1 MKIDIKKDW
10 KFYGILTIVVLII
23 ILIANYTLQI
33 EEKLYTTGEKQEE
46 TGTLEDVTT
55 GTEIVQ
61 TFFAVANN
69 LEKVKID
76 FEPYKDDVN
85 CGGKVTVGI
94 KDADGNVIQEVEIL
108 RNYVRETS
116 QYTLEFPKQKD
127 SKDKEYQIFI
137 RFNNLEENNRFYS
150 VKYTDQ
156 NEFSNNHLMING
168 EEMQGASIIFQ
179 DFYKSDIRTIIYSA
193 ILSVFI
199 LGVYIVSSIIYY
211 KKGMK
216 VENIFLMIAPL
227 TCIFFLITMPTFKNH
242 DEYYHWLKAY
252 EVSQGTLATP
262 IEDGVQGSMMPEG
275 VSKVFPTNEWTT
287 LDYQMMKE
295 LLDVKLNEDNKGILN
310 PETAAVYSF
319 VQYIPQAIGIALT
332 RLVTD
337 NVYLIT
343 YGGRIFNMIFALL
356 ILYFAIKL
364 MPFGKKM
371 LLIPAMIPIAI
382 EGFSSLSPDSM
393 TISMAFF
400 YIAYILHLAFG
411 NKEQLELKDKVILL
425 VSSIVIALCKIVY
438 IPLVG
443 LILIIPKEKFKNK
456 GNKNKILNFCIIA
469 GIALMVNLIWLAISS
484 RYLSTFREGDS
495 IIQVLLALQNPILY
509 IQKVLYT
516 FNLNGSNYLLSL
528 FGADLG
534 WGELIKLYSLVP
546 YAFLGIYLF
555 TAVMD
560 NDLKGKFKKYQIVWI
575 LLVVLVIVGLIFTSL
590 YVQWTTVGQTSIAGI
605 QGRYFLPILP
615 LVMLVLGSVVK
626 VKSLYNEEKVTK
638 FVAISI
644 LVLQIFTIS
653 QILIVHL

>member
-10 KFYGILTIVVLII
+10 KFYGILTIAVLII
-23 ILIANYTLQI
+23 VLIANYALKI
-33 EEKLYTTGEKQEE
+33 EEKLYTAGEVQEE
-46 TGTLEDVTT
+46 TGTLEEIAT
-55 GTEIVQ
+55 GTEIIQ
-61 TFFAVANN
+61 TFVAVDNN

-85 CGGKVTVGI
+85 CGGKVTIGI
-94 KDADGNVIQEVEIL
+94 KDANGNVIEEKEIL

-116 QYTLEFPKQKD
+116 QYTLEFSKQKD
-127 SKDKEYQIFI
+127 SKDKEYKIFI
-137 RFNNLEENNRFYS
+137 RFNDLEEADRFYS
-150 VKYTDQ
+150 VKYTDK
-156 NEFSNNHLMING
+156 NEFLKNHLIVNG

-179 DFYKSDIRTIIYSA
+179 DLYKSNIRTIIYFV
-193 ILSVFI
+193 ILIVFI

-216 VENIFLMIAPL
+216 IENIFLMVAPL
-227 TCIFFLITMPTFKNH
+227 TCIFFLVTMPTFKNH

-252 EVSQGTLATP
+252 EVSQGTLMTP
-262 IEDGVQGSMMPEG
+262 QEDGVQGSMMPEG
-275 VSKVFPTNEWTT
+275 VSKVFPTDWTK

-319 VQYIPQAIGIALT
+319 VQYIPQATGIALA

-343 YGGRIFNMIFALL
+343 YGGRIVNMIFALL
-356 ILYFAIKL
+356 VLYFAIKL
-364 MPFGKKM
+364 MPFGKKL

-382 EGFSSLSPDSM
+382 EGFTSLSPDAM
-393 TISMAFF
+393 TISVAFF

-411 NKEQLELKDKVILL
+411 EKEQIGIKEKAILL
-425 VSSIVIALCKIVY
+425 ISSIVIALCKIVY

-443 LILIIPKEKFKNK
+443 LILIIPKEKFKNQ
-456 GNKNKILNFCIIA
+456 GNKNKILNFCVIA
-469 GIALMVNLIWLAISS
+469 GIAVMINLIWLAISS

-495 IIQVLLALQNPILY
+495 KIQVLLALQNPILY
-509 IQKVLYT
+509 IQNVLYT

-534 WGELIKLYSLVP
+534 WGELIKLYSIVP

-555 TAVMD
+555 TAITD
-560 NDLKGKFKKYQIVWI
+560 NELKDKFKRYQIVWI
-575 LLVVLVIVGLIFTSL
+575 SLVVLAIVGLIFTSL

-615 LVMLVLGSVVK
+615 LVMLLLGSVVK

-638 FVAISI
+638 FVGISI

-653 QILIVHL
+653 QILVEHL

>member
-10 KFYGILTIVVLII
+10 KFYGILTIAVLII
-23 ILIANYTLQI
+23 VLIANYALKI
-33 EEKLYTTGEKQEE
+33 EEKLYTAGEVQEE
-46 TGTLEDVTT
+46 TGTLEEIAT
-55 GTEIVQ
+55 GTEIIQ
-61 TFFAVANN
+61 TFVAVDNN

-85 CGGKVTVGI
+85 CGGKVTIGI
-94 KDADGNVIQEVEIL
+94 KDANGNVIEEKEIL

-116 QYTLEFPKQKD
+116 QYTLEFSKQKD
-127 SKDKEYQIFI
+127 SKDKEYKIFI
-137 RFNNLEENNRFYS
+137 RFNDLEEADRFYS
-150 VKYTDQ
+150 VKYTDK
-156 NEFSNNHLMING
+156 NEFLKNHLIVNG

-179 DFYKSDIRTIIYSA
+179 DLYKSNIRTIIYFV
-193 ILSVFI
+193 ILIVFI

-216 VENIFLMIAPL
+216 IENIFLMVAPL
-227 TCIFFLITMPTFKNH
+227 TCIFFLVTMPTFKNH

-252 EVSQGTLATP
+252 EVSQGTLMTP
-262 IEDGVQGSMMPEG
+262 QENGVQGSMMPEG
-275 VSKVFPTNEWTT
+275 VSKVFPTDWTK

-319 VQYIPQAIGIALT
+319 VQYIPQATGIALA

-343 YGGRIFNMIFALL
+343 YGGRIVNMIFALL
-356 ILYFAIKL
+356 VLYFAIKL
-364 MPFGKKM
+364 MPFGKKL

-382 EGFSSLSPDSM
+382 EGFTSLSPDAM
-393 TISMAFF
+393 TISVAFF

-411 NKEQLELKDKVILL
+411 EKEQIGIKEKAILL
-425 VSSIVIALCKIVY
+425 ISSIVIALCKIVY

-443 LILIIPKEKFKNK
+443 LILIIPKEKFKNQ
-456 GNKNKILNFCIIA
+456 GNKNKILNFCVIA
-469 GIALMVNLIWLAISS
+469 GIAVMINLIWLAISS

-495 IIQVLLALQNPILY
+495 KIQVLLALQNPILY
-509 IQKVLYT
+509 IQNVLYT

-534 WGELIKLYSLVP
+534 WGELIKLYSIVP

-555 TAVMD
+555 TAITD
-560 NDLKGKFKKYQIVWI
+560 NELKDKFKRYQIVWI
-575 LLVVLVIVGLIFTSL
+575 SLVVLAIVGLIFTSL

-615 LVMLVLGSVVK
+615 LVMLLLGSVVK

-638 FVAISI
+638 FVGISI

-653 QILIVHL
+653 QILVEHL

>member
-10 KFYGILTIVVLII
+10 KFYSILTIAVLII
-23 ILIANYTLQI
+23 VLIANYALKI
-33 EEKLYTTGEKQEE
+33 EEKLYTAGEVQEE
-46 TGTLEDVTT
+46 TGTLEEIST
-55 GTEIVQ
+55 GNEIIQ
-61 TFFAVANN
+61 TFVAVDNN

-76 FEPYKDDVN
+76 FEPYKDDAN
-85 CGGKVTVGI
+85 CGGKVTIGI
-94 KDADGNVIQEVEIL
+94 KDANGNVIEEKEIL

-116 QYTLEFPKQKD
+116 QYTLEFSKQKD
-127 SKDKEYQIFI
+127 SKDKEYKIFI
-137 RFNNLEENNRFYS
+137 RFNDLEEADRFYS
-150 VKYTDQ
+150 VKYTDK
-156 NEFSNNHLMING
+156 NEFLKNHLIVNG

-179 DFYKSDIRTIIYSA
+179 DLYKSNIRTTIYSV
-193 ILSVFI
+193 ILIVFV
-199 LGVYIVSSIIYY
+199 LGIYIVSSIIYY

-216 VENIFLMIAPL
+216 IENIFLMVAPL
-227 TCIFFLITMPTFKNH
+227 TCIFFLVTMPTFKNH

-252 EVSQGTLATP
+252 EVSQGTLMTP
-262 IEDGVQGSMMPEG
+262 QENGVQGSMMPEG
-275 VSKVFPTNEWTT
+275 VSKVFPTDWTK

-319 VQYIPQAIGIALT
+319 VQYIPQATGIALA

-343 YGGRIFNMIFALL
+343 YGGRIVNMIFALL
-356 ILYFAIKL
+356 VLYFAIKL
-364 MPFGKKM
+364 MPFGKKL

-382 EGFSSLSPDSM
+382 EGFTSLSPDAM
-393 TISMAFF
+393 TISVAFF

-411 NKEQLELKDKVILL
+411 EKEQIGIKEKAILL
-425 VSSIVIALCKIVY
+425 ISSIVIALCKIVY

-443 LILIIPKEKFKNK
+443 LILIIPKEKFKNQ
-456 GNKNKILNFCIIA
+456 GNKNKILNFCVIA
-469 GIALMVNLIWLAISS
+469 GIAVMINLIWLAISS

-495 IIQVLLALQNPILY
+495 KIQVLLALQNPILY
-509 IQKVLYT
+509 IQNVLYT

-534 WGELIKLYSLVP
+534 WGELIKLYSIVP

-555 TAVMD
+555 TAITD
-560 NDLKGKFKKYQIVWI
+560 NELKDKFKRYQIVWI
-575 LLVVLVIVGLIFTSL
+575 SLVVLAIVGLIFTSL

-615 LVMLVLGSVVK
+615 LVMLLLGSVVK

-638 FVAISI
+638 FVGISI

-653 QILIVHL
+653 QILVEHL

>member
-10 KFYGILTIVVLII
+10 KFYGILTIAVLII
-23 ILIANYTLQI
+23 VLIANYALKI
-33 EEKLYTTGEKQEE
+33 EEKLYTTGEVQEE
-46 TGTLEDVTT
+46 TGTLEEVTT
-55 GTEIVQ
+55 GTEIIQ
-61 TFFAVANN
+61 TFVAVDNN

-85 CGGKVTVGI
+85 CGGKVTIGI
-94 KDADGNVIQEVEIL
+94 KDADGNVIEEKEIL

-116 QYTLEFPKQKD
+116 QYTLEFSKQKD

-137 RFNNLEENNRFYS
+137 RFNDLEEADRFYS
-150 VKYTDQ
+150 VKYTDK
-156 NEFSNNHLMING
+156 NEFLKNHLTVNG
-168 EEMQGASIIFQ
+168 EEMQGASLIFQ
-179 DFYKSDIRTIIYSA
+179 DLYKSNIRTTIYSV
-193 ILSVFI
+193 ILIVFV
-199 LGVYIVSSIIYY
+199 LGIYIVSSIIYY

-216 VENIFLMIAPL
+216 IENIFLMVAPL
-227 TCIFFLITMPTFKNH
+227 TCIFFLVTMPTFKNH

-252 EVSQGTLATP
+252 EVSQGTLMTP
-262 IEDGVQGSMMPEG
+262 QEDGVQGSMMPEG
-275 VSKVFPTNEWTT
+275 VSKVFPTDWTN
-287 LDYQMMKE
+287 LDYQTMKD

-319 VQYIPQAIGIALT
+319 VQYIPQATGIALA

-343 YGGRIFNMIFALL
+343 YGGRIVNMIFALSV
-356 ILYFAIKL
+356 LYFAIKL
-364 MPFGKKM
+364 MPFGKKL

-382 EGFSSLSPDSM
+382 EGFTSLSPDAM
-393 TISMAFF
+393 TISVAFF

-411 NKEQLELKDKVILL
+411 KKEQLGMKEKVILL
-425 VSSIVIALCKIVY
+425 ISSIVIALCKIVY

-443 LILIIPKEKFKNK
+443 LILIIPKEKFKNQ
-456 GNKNKILNFCIIA
+456 GNKNKILNFCVIA
-469 GIALMVNLIWLAISS
+469 GIAVIINLIWLAISS

-495 IIQVLLALQNPILY
+495 KIQVLLALQNPILY
-509 IQKVLYT
+509 IQNVLYT

-534 WGELIKLYSLVP
+534 WGELIKLYSIVP

-555 TAVMD
+555 TAITD
-560 NDLKGKFKKYQIVWI
+560 NELKDKLKKYQIIWI
-575 LLVVLVIVGLIFTSL
+575 SLVILAIVGLIFTSL

-615 LVMLVLGSVVK
+615 LVMLLLGSVVK

-638 FVAISI
+638 FVGISI

-653 QILIVHL
+653 QILVEHL

>member
-1 MKIDIKKDW
+1 MKINLKKDW
-10 KFYGILTIVVLII
+10 KFYGILTIAVLII
-23 ILIANYTLQI
+23 ILIANYALVI
-33 EEKLYTTGEKQEE
+33 EEKLYTTGDVQEE
-46 TGTLEDVTT
+46 TGTLEEVTT

-61 TFFAVANN
+61 TFVAVDNN

-76 FEPYKDDVN
+76 FEPYKEDAN
-85 CGGKVTVGI
+85 CGGKVTIGI
-94 KDADGNVIQEVEIL
+94 KDANGNVIQENEIL

-116 QYTLEFPKQKD
+116 QYTLEFSKQKD

-137 RFNNLEENNRFYS
+137 RFNDLEKADKFYS
-150 VKYTDQ
+150 VKYTDK
-156 NEFSNNHLMING
+156 NEFLKNHLTVNG
-168 EEMQGASIIFQ
+168 EEMQGSSIIFQ
-179 DFYKSDIRTIIYSA
+179 DLYKSNIRTIIYSA

-216 VENIFLMIAPL
+216 IENIFLMIAPL
-227 TCIFFLITMPTFKNH
+227 ACIFFLVTMPTFKNH

-252 EVSQGTLATP
+252 EVSQGTLMTP
-262 IEDGVQGSMMPEG
+262 QEDGVQGSMMPEG
-275 VSKVFPTNEWTT
+275 VSKVFPTDWTK

-319 VQYIPQAIGIALT
+319 VQYIPQAIGITLA
-332 RLVTD
+332 RIVTD

-343 YGGRIFNMIFALL
+343 YGGRLVNMIFALL
-356 ILYFAIKL
+356 VLYFAIKL
-364 MPFGKKM
+364 MPFGKKI

-382 EGFSSLSPDSM
+382 EGFTSLSPDSM
-393 TISMAFF
+393 TISVAFF
-400 YIAYILHLAFG
+400 YIAYILHLSFG
-411 NKEQLELKDKVILL
+411 KKEQLGIKEKVILL
-425 VSSIVIALCKIVY
+425 ISSIIIALCKIVY

-443 LILIIPKEKFKNK
+443 LILIIPKEKFKNQE
-456 GNKNKILNFCIIA
+456 NKNKILNFCVIA
-469 GIALMVNLIWLAISS
+469 GIAVLINLVWLAISS

-495 IIQVLLALQNPILY
+495 KIQVLLALQNPILY
-509 IQKVLYT
+509 IQNVLYT
-516 FNLNGSNYLLSL
+516 FNLNSSNYLLSL

-534 WGELIKLYSLVP
+534 WGELIKLYSVVP

-555 TAVMD
+555 TSITD
-560 NDLKGKFKKYQIVWI
+560 NELKDKFKKYQIVWI
-575 LLVVLVIVGLIFTSL
+575 TLVILAIVGLVFTSL

-615 LVMLVLGSVVK
+615 LIMLIVGSAVK
-626 VKSLYNEEKVTK
+626 VKSSYNEEKVTK

-653 QILIVHL
+653 QILVEHL

>member
-10 KFYGILTIVVLII
+10 KFYGILTIAVLII
-23 ILIANYTLQI
+23 VLIANYALKI
-33 EEKLYTTGEKQEE
+33 EEKLYTTGEVQEE
-46 TGTLEDVTT
+46 TGTLEEVTT
-55 GTEIVQ
+55 GTEIIQ
-61 TFFAVANN
+61 TFVAVDNN

-85 CGGKVTVGI
+85 CGGKVTIGI
-94 KDADGNVIQEVEIL
+94 KDADGNVIEEKEIL

-116 QYTLEFPKQKD
+116 QYTLEFSKQKD

-137 RFNNLEENNRFYS
+137 RFNDLEEADRFYS
-150 VKYTDQ
+150 VKYTDK
-156 NEFSNNHLMING
+156 NEFLKNHLTVNG
-168 EEMQGASIIFQ
+168 EEMQGASLIFQ
-179 DFYKSDIRTIIYSA
+179 DLYKSNIRTTIYSV
-193 ILSVFI
+193 ILIVFV
-199 LGVYIVSSIIYY
+199 LGIYIVSSIIYY

-216 VENIFLMIAPL
+216 IENIFLMVAPL
-227 TCIFFLITMPTFKNH
+227 TCIFFLVTMPTFKNH

-252 EVSQGTLATP
+252 EVSQGTLMTP
-262 IEDGVQGSMMPEG
+262 QEDGVQGSMMPEG
-275 VSKVFPTNEWTT
+275 VSKVFPTDWTN
-287 LDYQMMKE
+287 LDYQMMKD

-319 VQYIPQAIGIALT
+319 VQYIPQATGIALA

-343 YGGRIFNMIFALL
+343 YGGRIVNMIFALL
-356 ILYFAIKL
+356 VLYFAIKL
-364 MPFGKKM
+364 MPFGKKL

-382 EGFSSLSPDSM
+382 EGFTSLSPDAM
-393 TISMAFF
+393 TISVAFF

-411 NKEQLELKDKVILL
+411 KKEQLGMKEKVILL
-425 VSSIVIALCKIVY
+425 ISSIVIALCKIVY

-443 LILIIPKEKFKNK
+443 LILIIPKEKFKNQ
-456 GNKNKILNFCIIA
+456 GNKNKILNFCVIA
-469 GIALMVNLIWLAISS
+469 GIAVIINLIWLAISS

-495 IIQVLLALQNPILY
+495 KIQVLLALQNPILY
-509 IQKVLYT
+509 IQNVLYT

-534 WGELIKLYSLVP
+534 WGELIKLYSIVP

-555 TAVMD
+555 TAITD
-560 NDLKGKFKKYQIVWI
+560 NELKDKLKKYQIVWI
-575 LLVVLVIVGLIFTSL
+575 SLVILAIVGLIFTSL

-615 LVMLVLGSVVK
+615 LVMLLLGSVVK

-638 FVAISI
+638 FVGISI

-653 QILIVHL
+653 QILVEHL

>member
-1 MKIDIKKDW
+1 MKINLRKDW
-10 KFYGILTIVVLII
+10 KFYGILTIAVLII
-23 ILIANYTLQI
+23 VLIANYALAI
-33 EEKLYTTGEKQEE
+33 EEKLYTTGEVQEE
-46 TGTLEDVTT
+46 TGTLEEVTT

-61 TFFAVANN
+61 TFVAVDNN

-76 FEPYKDDVN
+76 FEPYKEDAN
-85 CGGKVTVGI
+85 CGGKVTIGI
-94 KDADGNVIQEVEIL
+94 KDANGNVIQENEIL

-116 QYTLEFPKQKD
+116 QYTLEFSKQKD

-137 RFNNLEENNRFYS
+137 RFNNLEKADKFYS
-150 VKYTDQ
+150 VKYTDK
-156 NEFSNNHLMING
+156 NEFLKNHLTVNG
-168 EEMQGASIIFQ
+168 EEMQGSSIIFQ
-179 DFYKSDIRTIIYSA
+179 DLYKSNIRTIIYTV
-193 ILSVFI
+193 ILIVFI

-216 VENIFLMIAPL
+216 IENIFLMVAPL
-227 TCIFFLITMPTFKNH
+227 ACIFFLVTMPTFKNH

-252 EVSQGTLATP
+252 EVSQGTLITP
-262 IEDGVQGSMMPEG
+262 QEDGIQGSVMPEG
-275 VSKVFPTNEWTT
+275 VSKVFPTDWTK

-319 VQYIPQAIGIALT
+319 VQYIPQATGIALA

-343 YGGRIFNMIFALL
+343 YGGRIVNMIFALL
-356 ILYFAIKL
+356 VLYFAIKL
-364 MPFGKKM
+364 MPFGKKL

-382 EGFSSLSPDSM
+382 EGFTSLSPDSM
-393 TISMAFF
+393 TISVAFF

-411 NKEQLELKDKVILL
+411 KKEQLGIKEKVILL
-425 VSSIVIALCKIVY
+425 ISSIIIALCKIVY

-443 LILIIPKEKFKNK
+443 LILIIPKEKFKNQE
-456 GNKNKILNFCIIA
+456 NKNKILNFCVIA
-469 GIALMVNLIWLAISS
+469 GIAVLINLVWLAISS

-495 IIQVLLALQNPILY
+495 KIQVLLALQNPILY
-509 IQKVLYT
+509 IQNVLYT
-516 FNLNGSNYLLSL
+516 FNLNSSNYLLSL

-534 WGELIKLYSLVP
+534 WGELIKLYSVVP

-555 TAVMD
+555 TSITD
-560 NDLKGKFKKYQIVWI
+560 NELKDKFKKYQIVWI
-575 LLVVLVIVGLIFTSL
+575 TLVILAIVGLVFTSL

-615 LVMLVLGSVVK
+615 LIMLIVGSAVK
-626 VKSLYNEEKVTK
+626 VKSSYNEEKVTK

-644 LVLQIFTIS
+644 LALQIFTIS
-653 QILIVHL
+653 QILVEHL

>member
-10 KFYGILTIVVLII
+10 KFYGILTIAVLII
-23 ILIANYTLQI
+23 VLIANYALTI
-33 EEKLYTTGEKQEE
+33 EEKLYTTGEVQEE

-61 TFFAVANN
+61 TFVAVDDN

-76 FEPYKDDVN
+76 FEPYKEDVN
-85 CGGKVTVGI
+85 CGGKVTIGI
-94 KDADGNVIQEVEIL
+94 KDANGNVIEEKEIL

-116 QYTLEFPKQKD
+116 QYTLEFSKQKD
-127 SKDKEYQIFI
+127 SKDKEFQIFI
-137 RFNNLEENNRFYS
+137 RFNDLEEADRFYS
-150 VKYTDQ
+150 VKYTDK
-156 NEFSNNHLMING
+156 NEFLKNHLIVNG

-179 DFYKSDIRTIIYSA
+179 DLYKSNIRTIIYSV
-193 ILSVFI
+193 ILIVFI

-216 VENIFLMIAPL
+216 IENIFLMVAPL
-227 TCIFFLITMPTFKNH
+227 TCIFFLVTMPTFKNH

-252 EVSQGTLATP
+252 EVSQGTLMTP
-262 IEDGVQGSMMPEG
+262 QEDGVQGSMMPEG
-275 VSKVFPTNEWTT
+275 VSKVFPTDWTT
-287 LDYQMMKE
+287 LDYQTMKE
-295 LLDVKLNEDNKGILN
+295 LLGVKLNEDNKGILN

-319 VQYIPQAIGIALT
+319 VQYIPQATGIALA

-343 YGGRIFNMIFALL
+343 YGGRIVNMIFALL
-356 ILYFAIKL
+356 VLYFAIKL
-364 MPFGKKM
+364 MPFGKKL
-371 LLIPAMIPIAI
+371 LLIPAMIPIVI
-382 EGFSSLSPDSM
+382 EGFTSLSPDAM
-393 TISMAFF
+393 TISVAFF

-411 NKEQLELKDKVILL
+411 DKEQLGIKEKAILL
-425 VSSIVIALCKIVY
+425 ISSIVIALCKIVY

-443 LILIIPKEKFKNK
+443 LILIIPKEKFKNQ
-456 GNKNKILNFCIIA
+456 GNKNKILNFCVIA
-469 GIALMVNLIWLAISS
+469 GIAVIINLIWLAISS

-495 IIQVLLALQNPILY
+495 KIQVLLALQNPILY
-509 IQKVLYT
+509 IQNVLYT

-534 WGELIKLYSLVP
+534 WGELIKLYSIVP

-555 TAVMD
+555 TAITD
-560 NDLKGKFKKYQIVWI
+560 NELKDKFKRYQIVWI
-575 LLVVLVIVGLIFTSL
+575 SLVVLAIVGLIFTSL

-615 LVMLVLGSVVK
+615 LVMLLLGSVVK

-638 FVAISI
+638 FVGISI

-653 QILIVHL
+653 QILIEHL

>member
-1 MKIDIKKDW
+1 MKINLKKDW
-10 KFYGILTIVVLII
+10 KFYGILTIAVLII
-23 ILIANYTLQI
+23 VLIANYSLKI
-33 EEKLYTTGEKQEE
+33 EEKLYTTGEIQEE
-46 TGTLEDVTT
+46 TGTLEDASA

-61 TFFAVANN
+61 TFVAIDNN
-69 LEKVKID
+69 LKKVKID
-76 FEPYKDDVN
+76 FEPYKVDVN

-94 KDADGNVIQEVEIL
+94 KDANGNVIQEREIL

-137 RFNNLEENNRFYS
+137 RFNDLEDANKFYS
-150 VKYTDQ
+150 VKYTDK
-156 NEFSNNHLMING
+156 NEFLKNHLTING
-168 EEMQGASIIFQ
+168 EEIQGASIIFQ
-179 DFYKSDIRTIIYSA
+179 DLYKSNIRTIIYSV
-193 ILSVFI
+193 ILIIFI

-211 KKGMK
+211 KKSMK
-216 VENIFLMIAPL
+216 IENIFLMIAPFA
-227 TCIFFLITMPTFKNH
+227 CIFFLVTMPTFKNH

-252 EVSQGTLATP
+252 EVSQGTLMTP
-262 IEDGVQGSMMPEG
+262 QEDGVQGSMMPEG
-275 VSKVFPTNEWTT
+275 VSKVFPTDWTT
-287 LDYQMMKE
+287 LDYQTMKE
-295 LLDVKLNEDNKGILN
+295 LLGVKLNEDNKGILN

-319 VQYIPQAIGIALT
+319 VQYIPQATGIALA

-343 YGGRIFNMIFALL
+343 YGGRIVNMIFALL
-356 ILYFAIKL
+356 VLYFAIKL
-364 MPFGKKM
+364 MPFGKKL

-382 EGFSSLSPDSM
+382 EGFTSLSPDAM
-393 TISMAFF
+393 TISVAFF

-411 NKEQLELKDKVILL
+411 DKEQLGIKEKAILL
-425 VSSIVIALCKIVY
+425 ISSIVIALCKIVY

-443 LILIIPKEKFKNK
+443 LILIIPKEKFKNQ
-456 GNKNKILNFCIIA
+456 GNKNKILNFCVIA
-469 GIALMVNLIWLAISS
+469 GIAVIINLIWLAISS

-495 IIQVLLALQNPILY
+495 KIQVLLALQNPILY
-509 IQKVLYT
+509 IQNVLYT

-534 WGELIKLYSLVP
+534 WGELIKLYSIVP

-555 TAVMD
+555 TAITD
-560 NDLKGKFKKYQIVWI
+560 NELKDKFKRYQIVWI
-575 LLVVLVIVGLIFTSL
+575 SLVILAIVGLIFTSL

-615 LVMLVLGSVVK
+615 LVMLLLGSVVK

-638 FVAISI
+638 FVGISI

-653 QILIVHL
+653 QILIEHL

>member
-10 KFYGILTIVVLII
+10 KFYGILTIAVLII
-23 ILIANYTLQI
+23 VLIANYALTI
-33 EEKLYTTGEKQEE
+33 EEKLYTTGEVQEE

-61 TFFAVANN
+61 TFVAVDDN

-76 FEPYKDDVN
+76 FEPYKEDVN
-85 CGGKVTVGI
+85 CGGKVTIGI
-94 KDADGNVIQEVEIL
+94 KDANGNVIEEKEIL

-116 QYTLEFPKQKD
+116 QYTLEFSKQKD
-127 SKDKEYQIFI
+127 SKDKEFQIFI
-137 RFNNLEENNRFYS
+137 RFNDLEEADRFYS
-150 VKYTDQ
+150 VKYTDK
-156 NEFSNNHLMING
+156 NEFLKNHLIING

-179 DFYKSDIRTIIYSA
+179 DLYKSNIRTIIYSV
-193 ILSVFI
+193 ILIVFI

-216 VENIFLMIAPL
+216 IENIFLMVAPL
-227 TCIFFLITMPTFKNH
+227 TCIFFLVTMPTFKNH

-252 EVSQGTLATP
+252 EVSQGTLMTP
-262 IEDGVQGSMMPEG
+262 QEDGVQGSMMPEG
-275 VSKVFPTNEWTT
+275 VSKVFPTDWTT
-287 LDYQMMKE
+287 LDYQTMKE
-295 LLDVKLNEDNKGILN
+295 LLGVKLNEDNKGILN

-319 VQYIPQAIGIALT
+319 VQYIPQATGIALA

-343 YGGRIFNMIFALL
+343 YGGRIVNMIFALL
-356 ILYFAIKL
+356 VLYFAIKL
-364 MPFGKKM
+364 MPFGKKL

-382 EGFSSLSPDSM
+382 EGFTSLSPDAM
-393 TISMAFF
+393 TISVAFF

-411 NKEQLELKDKVILL
+411 DKEQLGIKEKAILL
-425 VSSIVIALCKIVY
+425 ISSIVIALCKIVY

-443 LILIIPKEKFKNK
+443 LILIIPKEKFKNQ
-456 GNKNKILNFCIIA
+456 GNKNKILNFCVIA
-469 GIALMVNLIWLAISS
+469 GIAVIINLIWLAISS

-495 IIQVLLALQNPILY
+495 KIQVLLALQNPILY
-509 IQKVLYT
+509 IQNVLYT

-534 WGELIKLYSLVP
+534 WGELIKLYSIVP

-555 TAVMD
+555 TAITD
-560 NDLKGKFKKYQIVWI
+560 NELKDKFKRYQIVWI
-575 LLVVLVIVGLIFTSL
+575 SLVVLAIVGLIFTSL

-615 LVMLVLGSVVK
+615 LVMLLLGSVVK

-638 FVAISI
+638 FVGISI

-653 QILIVHL
+653 QILIEHL

>member
-1 MKIDIKKDW
+1 MKINLKKDW
-10 KFYGILTIVVLII
+10 KFYGILTIAVLII
-23 ILIANYTLQI
+23 VLIANYSLKI
-33 EEKLYTTGEKQEE
+33 EEKLYTTGEIQEE
-46 TGTLEDVTT
+46 TGTLEDASA

-61 TFFAVANN
+61 TFVAIDNN
-69 LEKVKID
+69 LKKVKID
-76 FEPYKDDVN
+76 FEPYKVDVN

-94 KDADGNVIQEVEIL
+94 KDANGNVIQEREIL

-137 RFNNLEENNRFYS
+137 RFNDLEDANKFYS
-150 VKYTDQ
+150 VKYTDK
-156 NEFSNNHLMING
+156 NEFLKNHLTING
-168 EEMQGASIIFQ
+168 EEIQGASIIFQ
-179 DFYKSDIRTIIYSA
+179 DLYKSNIRTIIYSV
-193 ILSVFI
+193 ILIIFI

-211 KKGMK
+211 KKSMK
-216 VENIFLMIAPL
+216 IENIFLMIAPFA
-227 TCIFFLITMPTFKNH
+227 CIFFLVTMPTFKNH

-252 EVSQGTLATP
+252 EVSQGTLMTP
-262 IEDGVQGSMMPEG
+262 QEDGVQGSMMPEG
-275 VSKVFPTNEWTT
+275 VSKVFPTNWTE
-287 LDYQMMKE
+287 LDYQTMKE
-295 LLDVKLNEDNKGILN
+295 LLNIKLNEDNKGILN

-319 VQYIPQAIGIALT
+319 VQYIPQATGIALA

-343 YGGRIFNMIFALL
+343 YGGRIVNMIFALL
-356 ILYFAIKL
+356 VLYFAIKL
-364 MPFGKKM
+364 IPFGKK
-371 LLIPAMIPIAI
+371 LLLVPAMIPIAI
-382 EGFSSLSPDSM
+382 EGFTSLSPDSM
-393 TISMAFF
+393 TISVAFF
-400 YIAYILHLAFG
+400 YIAYILHLAFEK
-411 NKEQLELKDKVILL
+411 KEQLEMKEKVILL
-425 VSSIVIALCKIVY
+425 ISSIVIALCKIVY

-443 LILIIPKEKFKNK
+443 LILIIPKEKFKNA

-469 GIALMVNLIWLAISS
+469 GIAMMINLIWLAISS

-495 IIQVLLALQNPILY
+495 KIQVLLALQNPILY
-509 IQKVLYT
+509 IQNVLYT

-534 WGELIKLYSLVP
+534 WGELIKLYSIVP

-555 TAVMD
+555 TAITD
-560 NDLKGKFKKYQIVWI
+560 NELKDKFKRYQIVWI
-575 LLVVLVIVGLIFTSL
+575 SLVVLAIVGLIFTSL

-615 LVMLVLGSVVK
+615 LVMLLLGSVVK

-638 FVAISI
+638 FVGISI

-653 QILIVHL
+653 QILVEHL

>member
-1 MKIDIKKDW
+1 MKINLKKDW
-10 KFYGILTIVVLII
+10 KFYGILTIAVLII
-23 ILIANYTLQI
+23 VLIANYSLKI
-33 EEKLYTTGEKQEE
+33 EEKLYTTGEIQEE
-46 TGTLEDVTT
+46 TGTLEDASA

-61 TFFAVANN
+61 TFVAIDNN
-69 LEKVKID
+69 LKKVKID
-76 FEPYKDDVN
+76 FEPYKVDVN

-94 KDADGNVIQEVEIL
+94 KDANGNVIQEREIL

-137 RFNNLEENNRFYS
+137 RFNDLEDANKFYS
-150 VKYTDQ
+150 VKYTDK
-156 NEFSNNHLMING
+156 NEFLKNHLTING
-168 EEMQGASIIFQ
+168 EEIQGASIIFQ
-179 DFYKSDIRTIIYSA
+179 DLYKSNIRTIIYSV
-193 ILSVFI
+193 ILIIFI

-211 KKGMK
+211 KKSMK
-216 VENIFLMIAPL
+216 IENIFLMIAPFA
-227 TCIFFLITMPTFKNH
+227 CIFFLVTMPTFKNH

-252 EVSQGTLATP
+252 EVSQGTLMTP
-262 IEDGVQGSMMPEG
+262 QEDGVQGSMMPEG
-275 VSKVFPTNEWTT
+275 VSKVFPTNWTE
-287 LDYQMMKE
+287 LDYQTMKE
-295 LLDVKLNEDNKGILN
+295 LLNIKLNEDNKGILN

-319 VQYIPQAIGIALT
+319 VQYIPQATGIALA

-343 YGGRIFNMIFALL
+343 YGGRIVNMIFALL
-356 ILYFAIKL
+356 VLYFAIKL
-364 MPFGKKM
+364 IPFGKK
-371 LLIPAMIPIAI
+371 LLLVPAMIPIAI
-382 EGFSSLSPDSM
+382 EGFTSLSPDSM
-393 TISMAFF
+393 TISVAFF
-400 YIAYILHLAFG
+400 YIAYILHLAFEK
-411 NKEQLELKDKVILL
+411 KEQLEMKEKVILL
-425 VSSIVIALCKIVY
+425 ISSIVIALCKIVY

-443 LILIIPKEKFKNK
+443 LILIIPKEKFKNA

-469 GIALMVNLIWLAISS
+469 GIAVMINLIWLAISS

-495 IIQVLLALQNPILY
+495 KIQVLLALQNPILY
-509 IQKVLYT
+509 IQNVLYT

-534 WGELIKLYSLVP
+534 WGELIKLYSIVP

-555 TAVMD
+555 TAITD
-560 NDLKGKFKKYQIVWI
+560 NELKDKFKRYQIVWI
-575 LLVVLVIVGLIFTSL
+575 SLVILAIVGLIFTSL

-615 LVMLVLGSVVK
+615 LVMLLLGSVVK

-638 FVAISI
+638 FVGISI

-653 QILIVHL
+653 QILVEHL

>member
-1 MKIDIKKDW
+1 MKINLKKDW
-10 KFYGILTIVVLII
+10 KFYGILTIAVLII
-23 ILIANYTLQI
+23 VLIANYALAI
-33 EEKLYTTGEKQEE
+33 EEKLYTTGEVQEE
-46 TGTLEDVTT
+46 TGSLEEVTT

-61 TFFAVANN
+61 TFVAVDNN

-76 FEPYKDDVN
+76 FEPYKEDAN
-85 CGGKVTVGI
+85 CGGKVTIGI
-94 KDADGNVIQEVEIL
+94 KDANGNVIQENEIL

-116 QYTLEFPKQKD
+116 QYTLEFSKQKD

-137 RFNNLEENNRFYS
+137 RFNDLEKADKFYS
-150 VKYTDQ
+150 VKYTDK
-156 NEFSNNHLMING
+156 NEFLKNHLTVNG
-168 EEMQGASIIFQ
+168 EEMQGSSIIFQ
-179 DFYKSDIRTIIYSA
+179 DLYKSNIRTIIYSA

-199 LGVYIVSSIIYY
+199 FGVYIVSSIIYY

-216 VENIFLMIAPL
+216 IENIFLMIAPL
-227 TCIFFLITMPTFKNH
+227 ACIFFLVTMPTFKNH

-252 EVSQGTLATP
+252 EVSQGTLMTP
-262 IEDGVQGSMMPEG
+262 QEDGVQGSMMPEG
-275 VSKVFPTNEWTT
+275 VSKVFPTDWTK

-310 PETAAVYSF
+310 AETAAVYSF
-319 VQYIPQAIGIALT
+319 VQYIPQATGIALA

-343 YGGRIFNMIFALL
+343 YGGRIVNMIFALL
-356 ILYFAIKL
+356 VLYFAIKL
-364 MPFGKKM
+364 MPFGKKL

-382 EGFSSLSPDSM
+382 EGFTSLSPDSM
-393 TISMAFF
+393 TISVAFF

-411 NKEQLELKDKVILL
+411 KKEQLGIKEKVILL
-425 VSSIVIALCKIVY
+425 ISSIIIALCKIVY

-443 LILIIPKEKFKNK
+443 LILIIPKEKFKNQE
-456 GNKNKILNFCIIA
+456 NKNKILNFCVIA
-469 GIALMVNLIWLAISS
+469 GIAVLINLVWLAISS

-495 IIQVLLALQNPILY
+495 KIQVLLALQNPILY
-509 IQKVLYT
+509 IQNVLYT

-534 WGELIKLYSLVP
+534 WGELIKLYSIVP

-555 TAVMD
+555 TAITD
-560 NDLKGKFKKYQIVWI
+560 NELKDKFKKYQIVWI
-575 LLVVLVIVGLIFTSL
+575 SLVILAIVGLVFTSL
-590 YVQWTTVGQTSIAGI
+590 YVQWTTVGQTSIAGV

-615 LVMLVLGSVVK
+615 LIMLILGSVIK
-626 VKSLYNEEKVTK
+626 VKSSYKEEKVTK

-653 QILIVHL
+653 QILIEHL

>member
-1 MKIDIKKDW
+1 MKIDLKKDW
-10 KFYGILTIVVLII
+10 KFYGILTIAILII
-23 ILIANYTLQI
+23 ILIANYSLKI
-33 EEKLYTTGEKQEE
+33 EEKLYTSGDIQLE
-46 TGTLEDVTT
+46 TGTLEEVTT

-61 TFFAVANN
+61 TFVAVANN

-76 FEPYKDDVN
+76 FEPYKEDVN

-94 KDADGNVIQEVEIL
+94 KDADGNVIEEKEIL

-116 QYTLEFPKQKD
+116 QYTLEFEKQKD

-137 RFNNLEENNRFYS
+137 RFNDLEGANRFYS
-150 VKYTDQ
+150 VKYTDK
-156 NEFSNNHLMING
+156 NEFQKNHLTVNG

-179 DFYKSDIRTIIYSA
+179 DLYKSDIRTVIYSVV
-193 ILSVFI
+193 LSVFI
-199 LGVYIVSSIIYY
+199 LEVYIVSSIIYY
-211 KKGMK
+211 KKGMRI
-216 VENIFLMIAPL
+216 ENIFLMIAPL
-227 TCIFFLITMPTFKNH
+227 ACVFFLVTMPTFKNH

-252 EVSQGTLATP
+252 EVSQGTLMTP
-262 IEDGVQGSMMPEG
+262 QEDGVQGSMMPEG
-275 VSKVFPTNEWTT
+275 VSKVFPTNWTAI
-287 LDYQMMKE
+287 DYQTMKQ
-295 LLDVKLNEDNKGILN
+295 LLSVKLNEDNKGILN

-319 VQYIPQAIGIALT
+319 VQYIPQATGIALA

-343 YGGRIFNMIFALL
+343 YGGRIVNMIFALL
-356 ILYFAIKL
+356 VLYFAIKL
-364 MPFGKKM
+364 MPFGKKL

-382 EGFSSLSPDSM
+382 EGFTSLSPDAM
-393 TISMAFF
+393 TISVAFF

-411 NKEQLELKDKVILL
+411 KKEQLGIKEKGILL
-425 VSSIVIALCKIVY
+425 ISSIVIALCKIVY

-443 LILIIPKEKFKNK
+443 LILIIPKEKFKNA
-456 GNKNKILNFCIIA
+456 GNKNKILNFCVIA
-469 GIALMVNLIWLAISS
+469 GIAVMINLIWLAISS

-495 IIQVLLALQNPILY
+495 KIQVLLALQNPILY
-509 IQKVLYT
+509 IQNVLYT

-534 WGELIKLYSLVP
+534 WGELIKLYSIVP

-555 TAVMD
+555 TAITD
-560 NDLKGKFKKYQIVWI
+560 NELKDKLKKYQIVWI
-575 LLVVLVIVGLIFTSL
+575 SLVILAIVGLIFTSL

-615 LVMLVLGSVVK
+615 LVMLLLGSVVK

-653 QILIVHL
+653 QILVEHL